1 VLLRLREVGLQAD
14 IKKSE
19 FNVRCTKYLGFFVS
33 IKGIK
38 VDPEK
43 IATIYN

>member
-19 FNVRCTKYLGFFVS
+19 FNVYCTKYLGFFVS
-33 IKGIK
+33 TKGIK
-38 VDPEK
+38 VDLEK
-43 IATIYN
+43 TVTIYN